1 MKLIMKL
8 RPVNALPSI
17 RFTNEILSTFSLW
30 LESAFDPLK
39 SFSIPV
45 QIQWTSFGTRIA
57 PSVWRGQESGSNPM
71 RLNFY
76 RRFIFFL
83 LSVGL
88 ISFHRFIT
96 LEQELE
102 GQLRG
107 RAVDSTGGVVS
118 RC

>member
-1 MKLIMKL
+1 
-8 RPVNALPSI
+8 
-17 RFTNEILSTFSLW
+17 
-30 LESAFDPLK
+30 
-39 SFSIPV
+39 
-45 QIQWTSFGTRIA
+45 
-57 PSVWRGQESGSNPM
+57 M

-107 RAVDSTGGVVS
+107 RAIGETKLENLL
-118 RC
+118 